1 MDEEEGWRVEVEMV
15 EEVEEKGSGDEHS
28 ITGILL
34 EKVQRVKGEQL
45 NVIDYKS
52 FFTEPL
58 NAACLE
64 MGAVK

>member
-1 MDEEEGWRVEVEMV
+1 MV

-34 EKVQRVKGEQL
+34 ETVQRGKGEQL
-45 NVIDYKS
+45 NVIDYKF

-58 NAACLE
+58 NATCLE
-64 MGAVK
+64 MDAVK